1 MDADDA
7 ILRARVA
14 LTLGHDLIQ
23 LVLALLGALAVA
35 AAVARFAQLSRRY
48 ASHSTRPIGHGRRLL
63 IQISTSL
70 SRRQITLR
78 SRASPLQPRLMT
90 CPLQRLPR
98 VA

>member
-1 MDADDA
+1 MLTTQYSARESRSRWVMSSA
-7 ILRARVA
+7 IMRINLRP
-14 LTLGHDLIQ
+14 
-23 LVLALLGALAVA
+23 LAVA

-48 ASHSTRPIGHGRRLL
+48 ASHSTRPIGHVRRLL

-78 SRASPLQPRLMT
+78 SRASPLQPMLMT